1 MEPTSDVLGAMLTQ
15 GLPVQSSDEE
25 LGHAEPAQRR
35 LTLFALSPL
44 DQRLLREARPVME
57 PLLSPAIGEALA
69 ALRLV
74 GDDRTWAP
82 FFASEAR
89 VERLH
94 RLLVLH
100 WSLLCDGRFDA
111 IYDDRARVLSRALA
125 ACGLPPQFLA
135 CVHSAVFERLLRDL
149 VGDLQGNG
157 LWARLTGSVRSDG
170 VSIATALR
178 KAVLLDLDTA
188 YLNWQAD
195 AADKG
200 SAALQDTQRQ
210 VLAQVQEGLSPLI
223 TGLEAHE
230 FSARVEADTQ
240 QEPLRAIFIRLNSS
254 LEEIERLFGASSR
267 HVDEASRL
275 ISPLCGDLTALAE
288 GDRAISAKV
297 EAGVSAIQELGVL
310 LGATVTSSRK
320 LAENAAAAR
329 REAEEGSC
337 LAQSAMVNMHAI
349 ERSAE
354 RINQLIGSVD
364 EIAFQT
370 NLLALNAG
378 IEAARAG
385 DSGRG
390 FAVVAAEVR
399 ALAQRST
406 EAAREIKAIVAETK
420 GQVTGGVELVT
431 STQTAI
437 TQVAGRLSDVHVD
450 IERIQDHASAQT
462 RHASGLTAALSDV
475 AEDLK
480 RQSEQ
485 IDAAGTTS
493 GDLHRV
499 IVELGETVRS
509 FTLERPDRPA
519 ARPRLVA
526 VGGALET
533 KPVAQP
539 VRAPGRD
546 PADGIGFLRSLGM

>member
-1 MEPTSDVLGAMLTQ
+1 MFLGATLAQ
-15 GLPVQSSDEE
+15 GLPIECSDDE

-35 LTLFALSPL
+35 LTLFALSPHE
-44 DQRLLREARPVME
+44 QQELRAARSIFE
-57 PLLSPAIGEALA
+57 PLLSPSVAEALA
-69 ALRLV
+69 ALRV
-74 GDDRTWAP
+74 GGADKAWAL

-100 WSLLCDGRFDA
+100 WSLICDGRFDA
-111 IYDDRARVLSRALA
+111 LYDDRARVLARALS

-135 CVHSAVFERLLRDL
+135 SLHSSVFERLSAALDGAGKRN
-149 VGDLQGNG
+149 V
-157 LWARLTGSVRSDG
+157 LWERLTGAAGLDG
-170 VSIATALR
+170 AAVGSALR

-188 YLNWQAD
+188 FLHW
-195 AADKG
+195 
-200 SAALQDTQRQ
+200 
-210 VLAQVQEGLSPLI
+210 QEGHARQAAASLDAERGLLLRQLDEALSPVAV
-223 TGLEAHE
+223 GLQSRDLGARAH
-230 FSARVEADTQ
+230 ADGQ
-240 QEPLRAIFIRLNSS
+240 PEPLGDTLARLNQS
-254 LEEIERLFGASSR
+254 LDDIERLFGVTLR
-267 HVDEASRL
+267 HVDDASRL
-275 ISPLCGDLTALAE
+275 SSPLGVDLLALATDANAVSNHVHE
-288 GDRAISAKV
+288 SASGLRDLIVVLDETADISQKAAV
-297 EAGVSAIQELGVL
+297 G
-310 LGATVTSSRK
+310 
-320 LAENAAAAR
+320 AAAAR
-329 REAEEGSC
+329 REAEEGSG
-337 LAQSAMVNMHAI
+337 LAQSAMASMHAI

-406 EAAREIKAIVAETK
+406 DAAREIKAIVAETK
-420 GQVTGGVELVT
+420 GQVGGGVELVT

-437 TQVAGRLSDVHVD
+437 AQVAGRLSDLNSD
-450 IERIQDHASAQT
+450 IDGIRERTGLQARQAAGLAGALGHAAE
-462 RHASGLTAALSDV
+462 GLTGCTR
-475 AEDLK
+475 K
-480 RQSEQ
+480 
-485 IDAAGTTS
+485 IDAATGTA

-499 IVELGETVRS
+499 IVELGETIRF
-509 FTLERPDRPA
+509 FTIERRDRQP

-526 VGGALET
+526 IGGTPET
-533 KPVAQP
+533 PTVPSESPPAT
-539 VRAPGRD
+539 GRE